1 MREEAEIAAALA
13 AYPQPVV
20 EEYGDNKNDED
31 DIERDNLGNSSDD
44 DNERGWGRRGG
55 GRMIE
60 KMNKTGVFYRT
71 GNMEEEEENLYDDI
85 NESTHDSAFR
95 DKEFV
100 YHSDMDD
107 YRSPFHRKMS
117 KQKDDDGGD
126 VNSHG
131 KAPYYCTP
139 EYLGSFKGD
148 KNDPIKVPDVSDEKA
163 VTSLET
169 NEISS
174 HGSGH
179 SNGVDE
185 QVEEVL
191 GKRKNNASKAV
202 KSPFV
207 VVKPI
212 KNAKR
217 SAKAKLF
224 SKEDVKK
231 SIDDVDVIKASV
243 QNGKNDDRND
253 YETVSNKNE
262 PMNRCLNEYFKTPK
276 AYMFINKDDTHWV
289 TVVMHK
295 EKEEF
300 QVLDSLM
307 GKELDSR
314 TRKLVEDMRREIEA
328 DIAEANATGSV

>member
-1 MREEAEIAAALA
+1 MDRIWHELKEISKDMLRLPKLCA
-13 AYPQPVV
+13 
-20 EEYGDNKNDED
+20 
-31 DIERDNLGNSSDD
+31 R
-44 DNERGWGRRGG
+44 
-55 GRMIE
+55 RMIE

-85 NESTHDSAFR
+85 NESTNDSAFR

-126 VNSHG
+126 VNSH
-131 KAPYYCTP
+131 
-139 EYLGSFKGD
+139 E
-148 KNDPIKVPDVSDEKA
+148 
-163 VTSLET
+163 
-169 NEISS
+169 
-174 HGSGH
+174 
-179 SNGVDE
+179 
-185 QVEEVL
+185 
-191 GKRKNNASKAV
+191 
-202 KSPFV
+202 
-207 VVKPI
+207 
-212 KNAKR
+212 
-217 SAKAKLF
+217 LF

-243 QNGKNDDRND
+243 Q
-253 YETVSNKNE
+253 
-262 PMNRCLNEYFKTPK
+262 F